1 MEDNEDDIV
10 DQEYED
16 EESEKKLT
24 KSKPKKPRSEKQK
37 MAFQQVMEKRKKNI
51 EQRKE
56 EKLIE
61 ASKLLVKNATK
72 NIIKKEI
79 KPKKEIVQQE
89 SKSKSESESERET
102 EEEIIIVKAK
112 PKLEKKKKVKKII
125 IEESSDDETS
135 IESDGSKE
143 YNKKTYSK
151 SKRHNDMNHLT
162 IQRTEERPKPVFN
175 SANFFI

>member
-1 MEDNEDDIV
+1 MEEIEDIV
-10 DQEYED
+10 DQEYEE

-24 KSKPKKPRSEKQK
+24 KSKPKKPRSEKQMK
-37 MAFQQVMEKRKKNI
+37 AFQEVMNKRKQNI
-51 EQRKE
+51 EKRKE
-56 EKLIE
+56 EKLVE
-61 ASKLLVKNATK
+61 ASKILVKNS
-72 NIIKKEI
+72 IKEV
-79 KPKKEIVQQE
+79 KPKKKIIQQQE
-89 SKSKSESESERET
+89 EESDT

>member
-1 MEDNEDDIV
+1 MEDIEDDIV
-10 DQEYED
+10 DQE
-16 EESEKKLT
+16 EESQLT
-24 KSKPKKPRSEKQK
+24 KSKPKKPRSEKQMK
-37 MAFQQVMEKRKKNI
+37 AFQEVMNKRKQNI

-61 ASKLLVKNATK
+61 ASKILVKNATK

-79 KPKKEIVQQE
+79 KPKKKIVQQE
-89 SKSKSESESERET
+89 SESNSESESESET

-135 IESDGSKE
+135 IDSDGSKE

>member
-1 MEDNEDDIV
+1 MQEIEDDIV
-10 DQEYED
+10 DQEYD
-16 EESEKKLT
+16 DESEKKLT
-24 KSKPKKPRSEKQK
+24 KSKPKKPRSEKQMK
-37 MAFQQVMEKRKKNI
+37 AFQEVMNKRKENI
-51 EQRKE
+51 QKRKE
-56 EKLIE
+56 EKLVE
-61 ASKLLVKNATK
+61 ASKILVKNS
-72 NIIKKEI
+72 IREV
-79 KPKKEIVQQE
+79 KPKKKIVQQE
-89 SKSKSESESERET
+89 ESESET

>member
-1 MEDNEDDIV
+1 MEDIEDDIV
-10 DQEYED
+10 DQE
-16 EESEKKLT
+16 EESQLT
-24 KSKPKKPRSEKQK
+24 KSKPKKPRSEKQMK
-37 MAFQQVMEKRKKNI
+37 AFQEVMNKRKQNI

-61 ASKLLVKNATK
+61 ASKILVKNS
-72 NIIKKEI
+72 IREV
-79 KPKKEIVQQE
+79 KPKKKIVQQQ
-89 SKSKSESESERET
+89 ESESET

-151 SKRHNDMNHLT
+151 SKRHNDMNH
-162 IQRTEERPKPVFN
+162 
-175 SANFFI
+175 